1 MIDLKISLSPPSFS
15 AFCLLFKKMNPPMA
29 TTPTI
34 TAPAISPP
42 LPELGTSGPTGDVE
56 LLGVVELD
64 GVSAGAG
71 VGGAGVAGAGSAGA
85 VVAVAGSAGSAGVA
99 GAGVAGSA
107 GVSSANIIC
116 LLMAISIDESA
127 LTDVLIKAS
136 TANERNFICFFI

>member
-1 MIDLKISLSPPSFS
+1 
-15 AFCLLFKKMNPPMA
+15 MNPPMA

-85 VVAVAGSAGSAGVA
+85 VVAVAGSAGLVGAGSAGVA

>member
-1 MIDLKISLSPPSFS
+1 
-15 AFCLLFKKMNPPMA
+15 MNPPMA